1 MPGISPSVVLAVI
14 MVVPLFWAI
23 VFQFAFFMFF
33 MPLKYIDD
41 SSSIEILCFT
51 MRKSRQLL
59 RTILTREAMQ

>member
-1 MPGISPSVVLAVI
+1 

>member
-1 MPGISPSVVLAVI
+1 

-23 VFQFAFFMFF
+23 VFQFAFFMFFMFF

-51 MRKSRQLL
+51 IRKSRQLL